1 MSIDPE
7 RDEALESG
15 LDALPAGE
23 FLRASPDPAV
33 TVGLDGT
40 VHAANPAL
48 ERILGYAPAAVVG
61 EPAEVLIP
69 DRFSAIARELAAE
82 YVETGESPVGTAN
95 LELLAR
101 HAEGHEVPVSVT
113 LVEHGHA
120 GEPVVTAVAREITGA
135 IETREELI
143 RERDRLSAALEAL
156 ASDHDVH
163 EVSVPDVAAS
173 AWATVETGSESL
185 DIDVGA
191 VVETDADRL
200 KALLT
205 ALFAATAPE
214 EGAVRVVG
222 DADAVRVEGAAVAT
236 DLGAAPALAVDLG
249 VALDVEPTAVT
260 VSF

>member
-7 RDEALESG
+7 RDEALKTG

-40 VHAANPAL
+40 VRAANPAL
-48 ERILGYAPAAVVG
+48 ERTLGYAPAAVVG
-61 EPAEVLIP
+61 ESAGTLVPE
-69 DRFSAIARELAAE
+69 RFSAAARELAAE

-113 LVEHGHA
+113 LVEHSHA
-120 GEPVVTAVAREITGA
+120 GEPVVTAVAREITESV
-135 IETREELI
+135 ETREELT
-143 RERDRLSAALEAL
+143 RERDRLSDALDAL
-156 ASDHDVH
+156 ASDRDVH
-163 EVSVPDVAAS
+163 EVSIPDVAAA

-191 VVETDADRL
+191 VVETDATRL
-200 KALLT
+200 KALLA
-205 ALFAATAPE
+205 ALFAATAPDD
-214 EGAVRVVG
+214 GTVRVVG
-222 DADAVRVEGAAVAT
+222 DADAVRVEGGAVAT
-236 DLGAAPALAVDLG
+236 DLGAAPALAADLG
-249 VALDVEPTAVT
+249 VALDAEPTAVT